1 MKKIIF
7 LLNLVIA
14 LNVYSQNTVII
25 DGNQRRVDMMS
36 TVSEGYL
43 DGQGK
48 KATIVKTYSA
58 GYNDPSGKTLGTTNG
73 TWVKVSFPQT
83 GTTKFIQISNSMLAK
98 MENILTDATSNVSR
112 ADVVNQL
119 CNTQSTL
126 LKEVLNYV
134 SAKQVVANSNDCN
147 CEPKVVYVNNTP
159 REQVNVNDFETVTNS
174 CDQAKTE
181 LAKLETIYKYAD
193 RKTIQAN
200 GFKNKRAVEQAMID
214 LAIANPN
221 CNDLALKIQRKNNT
235 WMWIAGGVAT
245 VLLADA
251 IEGNGIDLFGLVKS
265 GSNNSAKVI
274 THTEPTGS
282 GSNNGG
288 GTVITHTGTAGKT
301 TAAVNSGFGKISS
314 RR

>member
-7 LLNLVIA
+7 FVTLFIA
-14 LNVYSQNTVII
+14 TSVYSQNTVII
-25 DGNQRRVDMMS
+25 DGNQRRVDMMA

-58 GYNDPSGKTLGTTNG
+58 GHNDPSGKTLGTTNG

-83 GTTKFIQISNSMLAK
+83 GTTKFIQISNNMLVK
-98 MENILTDATSNVSR
+98 MENVLTDATSEISR

-119 CNTQSTL
+119 CNTQSTS

-134 SAKQVVANSNDCN
+134 STKQVATNSNDCN
-147 CEPKVVYVNNTP
+147 CEPKVVYVNSTP
-159 REQVNVNDFETVTNS
+159 NEQVNVNDFETVTNS

-200 GFKNKRAVEQAMID
+200 GFRNKRAVEQAMID

-221 CNDLALKIQRKNNT
+221 CNDLALKIQKKNNT

-265 GSNNSAKVI
+265 GSNNSPKVI
-274 THTEPTGS
+274 THTEPTGP

-288 GTVITHTGTAGKT
+288 GTVITHTGTAGKS
-301 TAAVNSGFGKISS
+301 TASVNSGFGQISS